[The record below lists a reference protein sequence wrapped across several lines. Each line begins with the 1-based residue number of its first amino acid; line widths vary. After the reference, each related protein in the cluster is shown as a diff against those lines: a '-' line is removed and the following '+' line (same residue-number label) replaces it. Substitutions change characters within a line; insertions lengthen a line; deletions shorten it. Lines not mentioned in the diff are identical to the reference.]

1 MPDLSV
7 IICTHN
13 PRADCLRR
21 TLESLA
27 AQTLPKEQW
36 ELLIVDNASQ
46 PPLAERCDIAWH
58 PHGRHVREDR
68 LGLTLARLCGI
79 SKSTGQLLVY
89 ADDDNVLAPDYLEN
103 AIAIAARHPHLAV
116 FGAGILEPEFEI
128 QPPAELNSLL
138 FLLALRSVPAPR
150 WSNHPQDGSC
160 LPFGAGLCVHRKT
173 AGQCAAL
180 VEKLKVGT
188 VLGRKGGELLFQH
201 EDDLFS
207 WVAAGAG
214 QGFGIFPEL
223 RITHLISAGR
233 LNRAYFLRLIYYSTF
248 SHWILH
254 YLLAGDQPEKNS
266 FFRAFRTGLHAL
278 RNGLFSARCQWAR
291 TKGEDRAAHFIL
303 ENQLSPAAMAAT
315 KSEK

>member
-13 PRADCLRR
+13 PRPDCLRR

-46 PPLAERCDIAWH
+46 QPLAERCDIVWH
-58 PHGRHVREDR
+58 PRGRHVREDR
-68 LGLTLARLCGI
+68 LGLTFARLCGI
-79 SKSTGQLLVY
+79 QESTGQLLVFV
-89 ADDDNVLAPDYLEN
+89 DDDNMLATDYLEN
-103 AIAIAARHPHLAV
+103 VIAIAACHPHLAV

-128 QPPAELNSLL
+128 QPPVELNGLL
-138 FLLALRSVPAPR
+138 CLLALRSVPAPR
-150 WSNHPQDGSC
+150 WSNHPKNSSC

-173 AGQCAAL
+173 AGQFAAL
-180 VEKLKVGT
+180 IEKLKTGM
-188 VLGRKGGELLFQH
+188 VLGRKGKQLFAH

-207 WVAAGAG
+207 WAAAGAG
-214 QGFGIFPEL
+214 HGFGIFPEL
-223 RITHLISAGR
+223 RITHLISSGR
-233 LNRAYFLRLIYYSTF
+233 LNRDYFLRLIYYSAF

-254 YLLAGDQPEKNS
+254 YLLADDQPQKNS
-266 FFRAFRTGLHAL
+266 FFRAVHTVLHAL

-291 TKGEDRAAHFIL
+291 AKGEDWAARFIL
-303 ENQLSPAAMAAT
+303 ENQLSPVVRAAT

>member
-13 PRADCLRR
+13 PRADCLWR

-46 PPLAERCDIAWH
+46 PPLAERCDIVWH
-58 PHGRHVREDR
+58 PHGRRIREDR
-68 LGLTLARLCGI
+68 LGIIFARLCGMQE
-79 SKSTGQLLVY
+79 SAGQLLVFV
-89 ADDDNVLAPDYLEN
+89 DDDNVLAPDYLEN
-103 AIAIAARHPHLAV
+103 VIAIAARHPYLAV
-116 FGAGILEPEFEI
+116 FGAGTLEPEYEI

-138 FLLALRSVPAPR
+138 FRLALRSVPVAR
-150 WSNHPQDGSC
+150 WSNHPQDSSC
-160 LPFGAGLCVHRKT
+160 RPFGAGMCVHRKA
-173 AGQCAAL
+173 AGQFAAF
-180 VEKLKVGT
+180 VERIKAGT
-188 VLGRKGGELLFQH
+188 LLGRKGGKLFQH

-207 WVAAGAG
+207 WAAAEAG

-223 RITHLISAGR
+223 RITHLISSGR

-254 YLLAGDQPEKNS
+254 YMLVGDQPRKKS
-266 FFRAFRTGLHAL
+266 FISAVHTGLHAL
-278 RNGLFSARCQWAR
+278 RNGFFSARCQWAQA
-291 TKGEDRAAHFIL
+291 KGEDWAARFIL
-303 ENQLSPAAMAAT
+303 ENQLTPVAGAGT
-315 KSEK
+315 KSKK